1 MFSRKVA
8 IPEPQAEPADAKSR
22 HAAEEQVEQPNVSH
36 PVTPRTPLTP
46 SSISSSSEE
55 ANNERG
61 MVVHEKN
68 NELVPADKQNNALSL
83 VTVRSMSQE
92 ERDKLTHLEVT
103 RKMSQIE
110 AVHGKEAEVWLE
122 KQMRDA
128 LAEQFHME
136 AKAEKKYEDEIST
149 IKYREAQLKKKIE
162 NKLAQA
168 MVERTRLE
176 ILARQKLE
184 ERKTK
189 AKTLAEERIA
199 AAKARAS
206 AIRTGA
212 VKAELIS
219 TRRRFSMRW

>member
-1 MFSRKVA
+1 M
-8 IPEPQAEPADAKSR
+8 
-22 HAAEEQVEQPNVSH
+22 
-36 PVTPRTPLTP
+36 T
-46 SSISSSSEE
+46 
-55 ANNERG
+55 
-61 MVVHEKN
+61 
-68 NELVPADKQNNALSL
+68 LSL
-83 VTVRSMSQE
+83 RIHKWE
-92 ERDKLTHLEVT
+92 EPNR
-103 RKMSQIE
+103 
-110 AVHGKEAEVWLE
+110 WLGS
-122 KQMRDA
+122 DIFVIN
-128 LAEQFHME
+128 L
-136 AKAEKKYEDEIST
+136 
-149 IKYREAQLKKKIE
+149 QLKKKIE

-168 MVERTRLE
+168 MAERTRLE